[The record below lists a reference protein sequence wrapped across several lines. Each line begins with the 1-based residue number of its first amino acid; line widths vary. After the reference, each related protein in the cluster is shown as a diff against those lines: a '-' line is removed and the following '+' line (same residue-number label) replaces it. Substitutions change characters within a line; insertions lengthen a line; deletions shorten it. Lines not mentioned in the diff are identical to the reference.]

1 MKWRIE
7 LWFWRHRRKR
17 TEVKGDDDGDRDEE
31 MRRGILME
39 NDVY

>member
-7 LWFWRHRRKR
+7 LWFWRDRGKQR
-17 TEVKGDDDGDRDEE
+17 EVKGDDDGDRDEE